1 MERRLWVRRAVCPSM
16 TTLTADAF
24 TTSADGTRIA
34 YDLTGPVPGLAPAVV
49 VVDGVLAH
57 RLAVTRAVAAELDRR
72 VTTLRYDRRGRG
84 ASGDTPPYS
93 VDREVD
99 DIAALLE
106 VTGPAALVGISTGV
120 FLALRAAADLGAAV
134 TAVLCYEPT
143 YDVASGEPPVDP
155 RMIAGV
161 EACLEAGDPGSAV
174 EVFLDVMGMP
184 CGLVPRMRA
193 SPSWADLE
201 AIAPTIAYDG
211 RVLAGVALGHRA
223 LMCRWEQITQ
233 SVLVVDGTASAAAV
247 TAAADSLAAALPE
260 ALRVTLPGHGTDVP
274 PAALA
279 EAVTGLLRRAGV
291 P

>member
-1 MERRLWVRRAVCPSM
+1 M
-16 TTLTADAF
+16 TTLTVDAF

-34 YDLTGPVPGLAPAVV
+34 YDLTGPVPGAAPAVV

-57 RLAVTRAVAAELDRR
+57 RLPVMRAVAAELEDR

-106 VTGPAALVGISTGV
+106 VTGPAALVGIASGG
-120 FLALRAAADLGAAV
+120 FLALRAAADLGAGV
-134 TAVLCYEPT
+134 TAVLCHEPP
-143 YDVASGEPPVDP
+143 YDVASGAAPVDP

-161 EACLEAGDPGSAV
+161 EACVEAGDRGSAV
-174 EVFLDVMGMP
+174 ELFLDVVGMP
-184 CGLVPRMRA
+184 CQLVPRMRA
-193 SPSWADLE
+193 SASWADLE

-211 RVLAGVALGHRA
+211 RVLAGIALGRRA
-223 LMCRWEQITQ
+223 LMCRWREIGQPA
-233 SVLVVDGTASAAAV
+233 LVVDGTASAAAV
-247 TAAADSLAAALPE
+247 TTAADSLAGVLPAAH
-260 ALRVTLPGHGTDVP
+260 RVTLPGHGADVP
-274 PAALA
+274 PTALA
-279 EAVTGLLRRAGV
+279 EAVSSLLRRAGV